1 MNNNFERFENLLENE
16 LIIENVF
23 KNTNIIKDM
32 NESNVS
38 IYQD

>member
-38 IYQD
+38 IY